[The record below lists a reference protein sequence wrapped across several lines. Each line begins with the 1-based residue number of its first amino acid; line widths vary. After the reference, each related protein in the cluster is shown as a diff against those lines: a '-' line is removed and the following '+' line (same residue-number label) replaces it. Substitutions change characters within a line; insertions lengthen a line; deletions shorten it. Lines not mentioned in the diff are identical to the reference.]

1 MKHNIIRMPESD
13 AALQTTLERVGD
25 FIDSMYSTRDIEI
38 HGPMKFQLGHWLYLW
53 DSGAGFLLERVDDSG
68 QLLAVAMVT
77 KYRDMWSCKMRVE
90 LARLAVLGES
100 GLTDE
105 ILVGDMKE
113 YLLGVRT
120 LLEFDELYMNRQ
132 LEDGSELRELLWHSQ
147 SKT

>member
-13 AALQTTLERVGD
+13 AALQTTLDRVGD
-25 FIDSMYSTRDIEI
+25 FIDSMYSPRDIDI

-53 DSGAGFLLERVDDSG
+53 DSGAGFLLERIDDDG
-68 QLLAVAMVT
+68 QLVAVAMVT

-90 LARLAVLGES
+90 LVRLALLSES
-100 GLTDE
+100 GLTD
-105 ILVGDMKE
+105 IVLVEDMRE

-147 SKT
+147 LKT

>member
-1 MKHNIIRMPESD
+1 MKHNIVRMPESD

-25 FIDSMYSTRDIEI
+25 FIDSMYSQIDIDI

-53 DSGAGFLLERVDDSG
+53 DSGAGFLLERVDESG
-68 QLLAVAMVT
+68 QIVAVAMVT

-90 LARLAVLGES
+90 LIRLAVRAEAS
-100 GLTDE
+100 ITDE
-105 ILVGDMKE
+105 VLVGDMKD

-132 LEDGSELRELLWHSQ
+132 LEDGHELRELLWHSQ